1 MALTS
6 IRPATTVPAVSGT
19 VRRITPRRRAALRPV
34 LAATA
39 LAGVLQLFW
48 ALFLATDSGD
58 MAAQYAWAQFA
69 SAHPGSAYDLAWYGG
84 MHPVSYSV
92 LAPYLMALF
101 GVRAT
106 AVAAG
111 TLCAALL
118 ARLVVRTG
126 IRRPMPPALCGA
138 LALSCNTFSGRTT
151 FGLGLCF
158 ALAALL
164 VVHETRGTPRARA
177 VAAGLLG
184 VIATASSPVDGLFLL
199 VVVPGLFLYG
209 RRTAAVALAAGPP
222 LVVGATT
229 LLFPFYGVQ
238 PFPLAEAALVVA
250 VTGPLALL
258 APRSWRAVRLG
269 SWVYLVG
276 SLLTLVIPSPVG
288 SNVER
293 LALLFAGMVL
303 LAAAMATRGRRAA
316 ALWLAFAVAL
326 GWQCVQ
332 PLTDLQV
339 TVPAAGWTQ
348 YAQPLVAELGRL
360 GAGRTRVEVVG
371 AASHVEAA
379 TLTPYLEL
387 ARGWNRQLDVAR
399 NPLFYGATLT
409 AGAYYAWLR
418 DWAVGYVVLPR
429 GVAYDEGSVTEARVV
444 IGGQPWLRPVWSDRH
459 WQVFRVAGAVPMAS
473 APATVLQAGEA
484 QLTVRI
490 PEAGSTLVRVAWSP
504 WLDLPPGSP
513 GCLAPDGDWTRLTV
527 TAPGTYRIGASYRL
541 PRGSA
546 CGTPA
551 PGTLATRPG

>member
-6 IRPATTVPAVSGT
+6 LRPTPAPVLRGIVRPPVSN
-19 VRRITPRRRAALRPV
+19 RRLRLRPV
-34 LAATA
+34 YAATA

-106 AVAAG
+106 AVVAG
-111 TLCAALL
+111 TLCAGLL
-118 ARLVVRTG
+118 ARLVIRSG
-126 IRRPMPPALCGA
+126 IRRPMLPALCGA

-158 ALAALL
+158 AVAALL
-164 VVHETRGTPRARA
+164 VAHETRGTPRARA
-177 VAAGLLG
+177 LVAGVLG
-184 VIATASSPVDGLFLL
+184 VIATAASPVDGLFLL
-199 VVVPGLFLYG
+199 VVVPALFIYG
-209 RRTAAVALAAGPP
+209 RRMAAVALAAGPP

-229 LLFPFYGVQ
+229 LLFPFYGFQ

-250 VTGPLALL
+250 VTLPLALL
-258 APRSWRAVRLG
+258 SPRNWRAVRMG
-269 SWVYLVG
+269 AWVYLLG
-276 SLLTLVIPSPVG
+276 CLLTLVIPSPIG

-293 LALLFAGMVL
+293 LALLFAGMTL
-303 LAAAMATRGRRAA
+303 LAAAMANRGRRAT

-326 GWQCVQ
+326 SWQCIE

-339 TVPAAGWTQ
+339 TVPAASWTQ

-360 GAGRTRVEVVG
+360 GAGRARVEVVG

-379 TLTPYLEL
+379 TLTPYVEL

-429 GVAYDEGSVTEARVV
+429 DVAYDEGSLTEAQLV
-444 IGGQPWLRPVWSDRH
+444 ISGQPWLRPVWSDPH
-459 WQVFRVAGAVPMAS
+459 WQVFRVAGAVPMVS

-490 PEAGSTLVRVAWSP
+490 PAAGTSLVRIAWSP
-504 WLDLPPGSP
+504 WLDLPAGSP

-527 TAPGTYRIGASYRL
+527 TAPGTYRIGARYSL
-541 PRGSA
+541 PRGSD
-546 CGTPA
+546 CKPA
-551 PGTLATRPG
+551 TSGSG

>member
-1 MALTS
+1 MY
-6 IRPATTVPAVSGT
+6 
-19 VRRITPRRRAALRPV
+19 
-34 LAATA
+34 AATA
-39 LAGVLQLFW
+39 LAGLLQLFW

-106 AVAAG
+106 AVIAG
-111 TLCAALL
+111 TLCAGLL
-118 ARLVVRTG
+118 ARLVIRSG
-126 IRRPMPPALCGA
+126 IRRPMVPALCGA

-158 ALAALL
+158 AVAALL
-164 VVHETRGTPRARA
+164 VVHETRGTPQARA
-177 VAAGLLG
+177 LAAGVLG
-184 VIATASSPVDGLFLL
+184 VIATAASPVDGLFLL

-209 RRTAAVALAAGPP
+209 RRLAALALTVGPP

-238 PFPLAEAALVVA
+238 PFPLAQAALVVA
-250 VTGPLALL
+250 VTLPLALL
-258 APRSWRAVRLG
+258 SPRSWRAVRLG
-269 SWVYLVG
+269 AWVYLLG
-276 SLLTLVIPSPVG
+276 SLLTLVIPSPIG

-293 LALLFAGMVL
+293 LALLFAAMVL
-303 LAAAMATRGRRAA
+303 LAAAMANRGRRAT

-326 GWQCVQ
+326 GWQCVE

-360 GAGRTRVEVVG
+360 GAGRARVEVVG

-379 TLTPYLEL
+379 TLTPYVEL
-387 ARGWNRQLDVAR
+387 ARGWNRQLDVSR

-418 DWAVGYVVLPR
+418 NWAVGYVVLPR
-429 GVAYDEGSVTEARVV
+429 DVSYDEGSLTEAQLV
-444 IGGQPWLRPVWSDRH
+444 ISGQSWLRPVWSDAH
-459 WQVFRVAGAVPMAS
+459 WQVFRVADAQPMVS

-490 PEAGSTLVRVAWSP
+490 PAAGTSLVRIAWSP
-504 WLDLPPGSP
+504 WLDLPAGSH

-527 TAPGTYRIGASYRL
+527 SAPGTYRIGARYSL
-541 PRGSA
+541 PRGSD
-546 CGTPA
+546 CKD
-551 PGTLATRPG
+551 ATTASG